1 MSTTDQ
7 MGEFISLQEASEM
20 TANYRATIQPGETTA
35 AAVSNNIIRRII
47 NQDNCT
53 GLRMYF
59 AVNSSGSRTLVIVGV
74 DELGND
80 ITDGLIAN
88 KMGNNPPIGSEDN
101 PLNS

>member
-1 MSTTDQ
+1 
-7 MGEFISLQEASEM
+7 
-20 TANYRATIQPGETTA
+20 
-35 AAVSNNIIRRII
+35 
-47 NQDNCT
+47 
-53 GLRMYF
+53 MYF